1 MLRHE
6 EITTVNATYRHKE
19 EGRTSTNGRH
29 SLHGFYKQ
37 PERSA
42 LMK

>member
-19 EGRTSTNGRH
+19 EGRTSTNGP
-29 SLHGFYKQ
+29 SLVKRFLQ
-37 PERSA
+37 TTRA
-42 LMK
+42 